1 LTVYKNLNSG
11 RKESGGKS
19 IALYIDNVTLQLL
32 ERASRALN
40 MNRSEFLRFCVLHY
54 LDEAN
59 ALRARVKEE
68 LLKTEAKT

>member
-1 LTVYKNLNSG
+1 LNSG

-32 ERASRALN
+32 DRASRALN
-40 MNRSEFLRFCVLHY
+40 MNRSEFLRFCIWHY

-68 LLKTEAKT
+68 LLKPEAKT

>member
-1 LTVYKNLNSG
+1 VYKNLNRG

-19 IALYIDNVTLQLL
+19 IALYVDNVTLQLI

-40 MNRSEFLRFCVLHY
+40 MNRSKFLRFCVLHY

-68 LLKTEAKT
+68 LMKPEA